1 MGARNISFAGAYEG
15 RDVLGGFGLG
25 CPVINIGFLKN
36 IRLNSETVEA
46 YQVAKAESHNDSL
59 SNVARSAIGYA
70 LIGPIGLLA
79 GVSADIGSGLNL
91 ALVQFK
97 DGQECVLE
105 INDQLLEQLA
115 RACPGKEKVIITEQ
129 LLAERKAIYEAGL
142 QNDHGQ

>member
-15 RDVLGGFGLG
+15 KSVFGGFGFK
-25 CPVINIGFLKN
+25 CPVISIGFLKN
-36 IRLNSETVEA
+36 IDLNSETVEA

-105 INDQLLEQLA
+105 INDEILAQLVK
-115 RACPGKEKVIITEQ
+115 ACPGKERVIITEQ

-142 QNDHGQ
+142 QDDHSQ